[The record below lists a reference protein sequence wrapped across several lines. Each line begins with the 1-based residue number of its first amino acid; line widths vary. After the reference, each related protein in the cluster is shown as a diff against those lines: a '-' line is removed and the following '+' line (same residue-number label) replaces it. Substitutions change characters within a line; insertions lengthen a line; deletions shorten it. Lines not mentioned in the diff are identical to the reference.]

1 MLEFERRQL
10 IVMGWKGVVYRAL
23 NRPVMRPFL
32 TTGVSAIGTIKTR
45 QRCRVSFDQGA
56 WIREYAGGTLV
67 EPSLDLKTLADIEH
81 ITYDYAMYQYVPAPG
96 NIVLDIGA
104 GTGWETL
111 AFSKCVGVSGR
122 VISIEAHPGTYRC
135 LKEMCRR
142 NGLENVTTLNCAA
155 TASEGDLHMTDNPL
169 YVTNRIVAD
178 GGDIVVRGRTIA
190 SIVEEFELPRVD
202 LLKMNIE
209 GAERLAIEGLAG
221 VIEKTRYVCICCHDF
236 LAAQGAS
243 EEMRTKSTIVEFL
256 RSKGFETFARE
267 LDSRP
272 DVRDCVYG
280 SNTALL

>member
-1 MLEFERRQL
+1 
-10 IVMGWKGVVYRAL
+10 
-23 NRPVMRPFL
+23 
-32 TTGVSAIGTIKTR
+32 
-45 QRCRVSFDQGA
+45 
-56 WIREYAGGTLV
+56 
-67 EPSLDLKTLADIEH
+67 
-81 ITYDYAMYQYVPAPG
+81 
-96 NIVLDIGA
+96 
-104 GTGWETL
+104 
-111 AFSKCVGVSGR
+111 
-122 VISIEAHPGTYRC
+122 
-135 LKEMCRR
+135 
-142 NGLENVTTLNCAA
+142 
-155 TASEGDLHMTDNPL
+155 
-169 YVTNRIVAD
+169 
-178 GGDIVVRGRTIA
+178 
-190 SIVEEFELPRVD
+190 VD